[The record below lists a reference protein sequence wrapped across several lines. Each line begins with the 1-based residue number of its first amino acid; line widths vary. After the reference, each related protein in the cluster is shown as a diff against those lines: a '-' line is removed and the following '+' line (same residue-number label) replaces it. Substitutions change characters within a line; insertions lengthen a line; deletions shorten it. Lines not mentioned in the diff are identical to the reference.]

1 MIIDFH
7 VHAFPDRI
15 AAHAIAALAQNSGYE
30 PQSDGTFSDTC
41 AKMDAA
47 GIDKFVLL
55 NVAQTPAQQKNANSF
70 VIEHNGGKVISFAS
84 LHPLAEDVVYELDRA
99 KEAGLKGVKLHP
111 EYQGFDMD
119 DKAVYPFYEACVKR
133 DMILLFHAGFDTA
146 YPDSCRGYPDR
157 SSKVVKDF
165 QGAKIVLAHLGNCLD
180 NQETLEKLC
189 GLDCWLDLSIC
200 YKTMSTQKIKAVILR
215 RKYCMARI
223 FHGEILP
230 TPFPWWKTWDCLMQT
245 KKKYITKTRKSCW
258 DFNHP
263 AAGCGRKEHS
273 ECHAKKWKFSPTEP
287 AAEIPAPAAGARCCG
302 TAAAKK
308 NFPAA
313 RRKRPTTAWS

>member
-1 MIIDFH
+1 MIVFVPRERVDFFDTLKCVLQGTHFFSSFLQKGRYSFMIIDFH

-146 YPDSCRGYPDR
+146 YPDSRRGYPDR

-200 YKTMSTQKIKAVILR
+200 YKTMSTQKIKAVINAHSAE
-215 RKYCMARI
+215 K
-223 FHGEILP
+223 ILYG
-230 TPFPWWKTWDCLMQT
+230 TDFPWGN
-245 KKKYITKTRKSCW
+245 ITDTISMVESLGLS
-258 DFNHP
+258 D
-263 AAGCGRKEHS
+263 ADKEKIYH
-273 ECHAKKWKFSPTEP
+273 KN
-287 AAEIPAPAAGARCCG
+287 AEELLGL
-302 TAAAKK
+302 
-308 NFPAA
+308 
-313 RRKRPTTAWS
+313 

>member
-146 YPDSCRGYPDR
+146 YPDSRRGYPDR

-200 YKTMSTQKIKAVILR
+200 YKTMSTQKIKAVINAHSAE
-215 RKYCMARI
+215 K
-223 FHGEILP
+223 ILYG
-230 TPFPWWKTWDCLMQT
+230 TDFPWGN
-245 KKKYITKTRKSCW
+245 ITDTISMVENLGLS
-258 DFNHP
+258 D
-263 AAGCGRKEHS
+263 ADKEKIYH
-273 ECHAKKWKFSPTEP
+273 KN
-287 AAEIPAPAAGARCCG
+287 AEELLGL
-302 TAAAKK
+302 
-308 NFPAA
+308 
-313 RRKRPTTAWS
+313 